1 MELLSSKDARS
12 LHLHYPELGPDDLA
26 KARATVAGLPPLSGK
41 QWQRIARRLGLV
53 VTGDGR

>member
-1 MELLSSKDARS
+1 MELLSNEDARR
-12 LHLHYPELGPDDLA
+12 LFLHYPELDGLA
-26 KARATVAGLPPLSGK
+26 VEKARATVAGLPPLSER